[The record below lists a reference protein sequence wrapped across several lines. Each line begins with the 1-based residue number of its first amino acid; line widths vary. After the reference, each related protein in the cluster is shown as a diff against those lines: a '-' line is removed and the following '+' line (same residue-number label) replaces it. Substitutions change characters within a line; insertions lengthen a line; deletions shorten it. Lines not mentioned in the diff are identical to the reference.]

1 MRLSRGGPACTPKA
15 RLPSMP
21 LQPTLSVITRP
32 LNPRK
37 PTLRAMARLKGEEK
51 EKMVPGH
58 RESDPKGAS
67 EDPDFKG

>member
-1 MRLSRGGPACTPKA
+1 
-15 RLPSMP
+15 MP
-21 LQPTLSVITRP
+21 LQPTLSGITRP

-37 PTLRAMARLKGEEK
+37 PTLRAVARLKGK
-51 EKMVPGH
+51 EKGKMVLRH